1 MPRVF
6 PIVHD
11 VRVSGGTIDTVGNV
25 ASGNVTSKVYHV
37 VFVEY
42 PFNLTVASGSTSES
56 TSVNITEAGEIRAI
70 RVYGNTSGFN
80 IEVRDSVGTIY
91 KFDNVPTTSLIDS
104 NINIPIGAKTLT
116 VTISFASAVT
126 SNQSF
131 TGVICVQTRK
141 LE

>member
-6 PIVHD
+6 PIVHE
-11 VRVSGGTIDTVGNV
+11 I
-25 ASGNVTSKVYHV
+25 TSKVYHT

-42 PFNLTVASGSTSES
+42 PFNITVTAENTSGS
-56 TSVNITEAGEIRAI
+56 TSVNITEPGEIRAI
-70 RVYGNTSGFN
+70 RIYGNTSGFN
-80 IEVRDSVGTIY
+80 IEVKDSLGTIY

-104 NINIPIGAKTLT
+104 NVNIPVGAKTLT
-116 VTISFASAVT
+116 ITISFSSAVT

>member
-6 PIVHD
+6 PIVHE
-11 VRVSGGTIDTVGNV
+11 VTISGGNI
-25 ASGNVTSKVYHV
+25 TSKVYHT

-42 PFNLTVASGSTSES
+42 PFNLTVTAGNTSGST
-56 TSVNITEAGEIRAI
+56 TVNITEAGEIRAI
-70 RVYGNTSGFN
+70 RVYGSTSGFN
-80 IEVRDSVGTIY
+80 IEVRDSLGTIY
-91 KFDNVPTTSLIDS
+91 KFDDVQTTSLIDS
-104 NINIPIGAKTLT
+104 NINIPVGAKTLT
-116 VTISFASAVT
+116 ITISFSSAVT

>member
-6 PIVHD
+6 PIVHEIT
-11 VRVSGGTIDTVGNV
+11 VSGGNI
-25 ASGNVTSKVYHV
+25 TSKVYHT

-42 PFNLTVASGSTSES
+42 PFNLTVTAGNTSGSTS
-56 TSVNITEAGEIRAI
+56 VDITEAGEIRAI
-70 RVYGNTSGFN
+70 RVYGSTSGFN
-80 IEVRDSVGTIY
+80 IEVKDSIGTIY
-91 KFDNVPTTSLIDS
+91 RFDNVQTTSLIDS
-104 NINIPIGAKTLT
+104 NVNIPVGAKTLT
-116 VTISFASAVT
+116 ITISFSSAVT

>member
-6 PIVHD
+6 PFVYE
-11 VRVSGGTIDTVGNV
+11 VTLSGGNI
-25 ASGNVTSKVYHV
+25 TSKVYHT

-42 PFNLTVASGSTSES
+42 PFNLTVSIGNTSAS
-56 TSVNITEAGEIRAI
+56 TSVNITEDGEIRAI
-70 RVYGNTSGFN
+70 RVYGNTDGFN
-80 IEVRDSVGTIY
+80 IEVRDNLGTIY

-126 SNQSF
+126 SNQTF
-131 TGVICVQTRK
+131 TGVICLQTRK